1 MEVKADYQQIV
12 GEVKERNK
20 LYKAII
26 EIRELVNKFQTEKD
40 GDISCQKII
49 KEISLKCD
57 VATKIII

>member
-1 MEVKADYQQIV
+1 MEVKVSYQQIV

-26 EIRELVNKFQTEKD
+26 EIRELVNKFQAEKNN
-40 GDISCQKII
+40 DISCQKTI

-57 VATKIII
+57 IATKGII